1 MGLWVVWSGVVV
13 DVVYIILLYRLLTA
27 SSMFLILMLALIGVF
42 TLPMTILIVSSIHWN
57 TLTTQYAL

>member
-1 MGLWVVWSGVVV
+1 MGLWVVWYGVVV

-27 SSMFLILMLALIGVF
+27 SSMFLILMLDLIGVF
-42 TLPMTILIVSSIHWN
+42 TLPTTILIVSSIHWN